1 MLPGLAVL
9 SYMGQQG
16 VLSPGWERRLPD
28 VHVSAPQTATVLR
41 QTLPSHPYRSTCSL
55 VGKALG
61 LNRDLL

>member
-41 QTLPSHPYRSTCSL
+41 QTLPSHPYL